1 MLHLVTDIDPIHAA
15 TVHLYDS
22 ISSRLAQGERV
33 LWLASGGSGIQV
45 DVALSHMLQDVDTT
59 NLSVTLTDERFG
71 PIGHADENWQQ
82 MIDAGFSLPYAT
94 LYRPLVTRDIREVAK
109 QLGDWVKQQIH
120 QADFSI
126 GLFGIGS
133 DGHTAGIKPTP
144 SATID
149 DERWAVGFHGND
161 HERITLTF
169 RAIRSLDEVVVQAS
183 GQEKFDTIT
192 SLLHE
197 NLPLDIQ
204 PAQILKSVPN
214 ATLYSDYKEE

>member
-15 TVHLYDS
+15 TVHLYNS
-22 ISSRLAQGERV
+22 ISSRLARGERV

-45 DVALSHMLQDVDTT
+45 DVALSRMLQDVDTT
-59 NLSVTLTDERFG
+59 NLSVTLTDERSG
-71 PIGHADENWQQ
+71 PVGHVDENWQQ
-82 MIDAGFSLPYAT
+82 ILDAGFSIPRAT
-94 LYRPLVTRDIREVAK
+94 LYRPLPSDDIHDAAK
-109 QLGDWVKQQIH
+109 RLGDWFGRYIDEV
-120 QADFSI
+120 DFSI
-126 GLFGIGS
+126 GLFGIGG

-149 DERWAVGFHGND
+149 DERWAVGFRGND
-161 HERITLTF
+161 YERITLSF

-183 GQEKFDTIT
+183 GQEKFDTIA

-197 NLPLDIQ
+197 SLPLDIQ